1 MKGEPRSYI
10 MCYGKQ
16 HLNAEGK
23 NMKNDFFK
31 HEKILLLMNFTVF
44 EGAEHAKYFR

>member
-1 MKGEPRSYI
+1 MKPLPGNYCCVEGKPRSYI

-23 NMKNDFFK
+23 NMKNDFLNMRISFVD
-31 HEKILLLMNFTVF
+31 EF
-44 EGAEHAKYFR
+44 